1 MVEAAF
7 LFFSLLIMKV
17 LWMLWKNFAPLQKK
31 YDVTLAQL
39 AIRWVIQ
46 QKGITAPIV
55 GAKNPSQVLDNVKAC
70 NFVISDEDFKAI
82 DKISQAFAYELPH
95 FQTFFRA

>member
-1 MVEAAF
+1 MCGFKEAWEH
-7 LFFSLLIMKV
+7 FFELRDNK
-17 LWMLWKNFAPLQKK
+17 P
-31 YDVTLAQL
+31 
-39 AIRWVIQ
+39 IRWVIQ

-55 GAKNPSQVLDNVKAC
+55 GAKNPTQVLDNVKAC

-82 DKISQAFAYELPH
+82 DKISQAFAYKLPH